1 MVNIHCSLQ
10 FFDWQFCHRV
20 TLVGL
25 GPKKLVLSHQNNTSH
40 PVSSAE
46 DAIHYVTVGMVEWEL
61 LKRHTYTFHKFPLGN
76 IVLRLQAYLVA

>member
-25 GPKKLVLSHQNNTSH
+25 GPKELVLSHQNNTSH
-40 PVSSAE
+40 AASSAE
-46 DAIHYVTVGMVEWEL
+46 DTIHYATAGRVKWEL
-61 LKRHTYTFHKFPLGN
+61 LRTHTYTFHKFPLGN
-76 IVLRLQAYLVA
+76 TALRLLAYLVV